1 VLERIAFILDD
12 TAERF
17 DALLNPETVRLR
29 RQSGLRSLT
38 DRPGT
43 ITGAAGSDDLI
54 VATAGGRTE
63 IELDLLFDVELLG
76 APGRGGS
83 TRRTVRDVRTLTGPL
98 WSLSENRS
106 PAGPA
111 RCRLVWGKHL
121 DVPVVVEAVS
131 ERLERFDPSGVP
143 TRSYLSLRLV
153 RTATIPASSHH
164 GPPSP
169 APPPIS
175 TAQATPR
182 APLAGQ
188 PASMF
193 HEVVGR
199 SSGAG
204 EAPSRVR
211 GERIDDL
218 ATRYYGNPAYWRHLA
233 SVNDLDDLP
242 WVPSGRVLVVP
253 PIDLLSAPV
262 VEEARPPGPIG
273 PPATGSSPA
282 GPAADLVDGLPER
295 A

>member
-1 VLERIAFILDD
+1 MLERIAFVVDD

-29 RQSGLRSLT
+29 RQSGLRTLA

-43 ITGAAGSDDLI
+43 ITGAAGSDDLL
-54 VATAGGRTE
+54 VSTAGGRTE
-63 IELDLLFDVELLG
+63 IELDLLFDVELMP
-76 APGRGGS
+76 APRTGRS
-83 TRRTVRDVRTLTGPL
+83 PRRTVRDVRTLTGPL

-106 PAGPA
+106 PPGPV

-153 RTATIPASSHH
+153 RTAAA
-164 GPPSP
+164 PSATAGGSRNP

-182 APLAGQ
+182 APLADQ

-199 SSGAG
+199 SGPASE
-204 EAPSRVR
+204 EAPDAR

-218 ATRYYGNPAYWRHLA
+218 ATRYYGNPAYWRLLA

-242 WVPSGRVLVVP
+242 WVPTGRVLVVP
-253 PIDLLSAPV
+253 PAELLAAPV
-262 VEEARPPGPIG
+262 DDDRPPDPE
-273 PPATGSSPA
+273 PA
-282 GPAADLVDGLPER
+282 PAAAVSAELIDRLPGL